1 MRYSSSLDIRF
12 EAGKKKQMFVSKIKK
27 RNEQLKAMKEQ
38 LKHIIQK
45 YSAGKLTLKEQVEL
59 SEQLAD
65 HQNREAE
72 QILHNDWKSALESNL
87 ISDRNLKPILDKV
100 HHRIRLNETN
110 KVIHL
115 NFMQHFQRI
124 AAILIF
130 PLLLSFVAYFYFQD
144 KPTATT
150 SFAEI
155 ECPMGVRTKFQLPD
169 GSTGYLN
176 SGSRL
181 KYPVQFAGERK
192 VELSG
197 EAFFDVVHNAEI
209 PFHVNT
215 RNLDIKVLG
224 TTFNVIANE
233 DEQTEEIVLQTGKVD
248 VSSRNGKQLAVLSPN
263 EQLTLDIEKRTFT
276 KNQVEA
282 AQYTTWKEG
291 KLVFRNENMQQ
302 VARRLSRWYN
312 AEVVV
317 NDTLLD
323 NYTFHATFI
332 DEPLEEVLK
341 LLSLTTPLSFSE
353 EKRES
358 DQQGVFYKRKIFLK
372 INQSKINQFK

>member
-1 MRYSSSLDIRF
+1 M
-12 EAGKKKQMFVSKIKK
+12 
-27 RNEQLKAMKEQ
+27 QLEAMKEQ
-38 LKHIIQK
+38 LSHIIQK
-45 YSAGKLTLKEQVEL
+45 YSAGKLTLKEQIEL

-65 HQNREAE
+65 PQNREAE
-72 QILHNDWKSALESNL
+72 EILNDDWKSQLESNL
-87 ISDRNLKPILDKV
+87 ISNRDLKPILDKV

-110 KVIHL
+110 KVIRL

-130 PLLLSFVAYFYFQD
+130 PLILSFLAYFYFQN
-144 KPTATT
+144 KPTATIP

-181 KYPVQFAGERK
+181 KYPVQFNGERK
-192 VELSG
+192 VELVG

-233 DEQTEEIVLQTGKVD
+233 DEPTEEIVLQTGSVD
-248 VSSRNGKQLAVLSPN
+248 VSSRSGKQLALLSPN
-263 EQLTLDIEKRTFT
+263 EQLTLDIEKRTFA
-276 KNQVEA
+276 KKEVEA
-282 AQYTTWKEG
+282 SQYTTWKEG

-317 NDTLLD
+317 DDRLLD
-323 NYTFHATFI
+323 DYTFHATFI
-332 DEPLEEVLK
+332 DEPLDEVLK
-341 LLSLTTPLSFSE
+341 LLSITTPLSFKE
-353 EKRES
+353 EKRKS
-358 DQQGVFYKRKIFLK
+358 DTEGVFQKRKIVLR
-372 INQSKINQFK
+372 INQSKINHFR